1 MHVCCNVIFVNH
13 QARAILAVA
22 MHSTVVGDLTYCR
35 KCGVGI
41 LIYVYIYRVRKHSTR
56 NAQRKGGVGVGEQP
70 VHVSNHHTHGPTA
83 CITGE
88 LRVLKHVET
97 ANSRVQ
103 GEFQREK

>member
-13 QARAILAVA
+13 QARAILTYVA
-22 MHSTVVGDLTYCR
+22 RSLKTEEGLTYCR

-41 LIYVYIYRVRKHSTR
+41 LIYVYISGAQAL
-56 NAQRKGGVGVGEQP
+56 NALRKGGVGVGEQP
-70 VHVSNHHTHGPTA
+70 VHVSNHHTHAPTA

-97 ANSRVQ
+97 ANSRVLA
-103 GEFQREK
+103 ELTS